1 MQTFTIT
8 DHLYLATDA
17 DGNIWAHKT
26 RGDPILSKV
35 IYVVCFGPGHQ
46 GRLTFVP
53 ESSLRGRSPSS
64 HGS

>member
-1 MQTFTIT
+1 MMQTLTFT

-35 IYVVCFGPGHQ
+35 YIW
-46 GRLTFVP
+46 FV
-53 ESSLRGRSPSS
+53 LDRDIKAG
-64 HGS
+64 